1 MFSRVRTGLL
11 AGLMLLAAGLS
22 QAQREVPTVSAAQG
36 LSCLRQ
42 TESLPRYPQRG
53 RWDRGRGSMRVLLH
67 FRRPDAAPDIAVLL
81 NTAREDMQDEAYRYL
96 RGYRLPCLQPE
107 DGVVDAV
114 QEFSFSN
121 ADRPPVSLP
130 PERGPD
136 QGPDRCLVMPRND
149 AQVHLGFSS
158 VGVEH
163 VLAKTVFTG
172 DGQAAPEVKLV
183 FSTGDNRLEQAVRE
197 QLAQYRMPCRQ
208 AGMRPQTFRQLFSM
222 YPKGVRRYVFER
234 DTYDLVGFLNLTRD
248 TPARAAYF
256 DFNTM
261 NCPFKVQ
268 YQVWGQG
275 LPNEAW
281 VAGERANPN
290 RQPFLAWLA
299 GLSLQTQS
307 DKQALDL
314 FGSHLQIEI
323 PCTDMDL
330 RDADSSR

>member
-1 MFSRVRTGLL
+1 
-11 AGLMLLAAGLS
+11 MLGSGAAM
-22 QAQREVPTVSAAQG
+22 AQSEIPTLSAAQR
-36 LSCLRQ
+36 LSCLERP
-42 TESLPRYPQRG
+42 ERPPRYPGHG
-53 RWDRGRGSMRVLLH
+53 RLDRGRGAMRVLLH
-67 FRRPDAAPDIAVLL
+67 FRRADAPPEIEVLL

-121 ADRPPVSLP
+121 SDRLPAPLP
-130 PERGPD
+130 PESRDGQSP
-136 QGPDRCLVMPRND
+136 GRCVVQPRRD
-149 AQVHLGFSS
+149 ARVHLGYSS

-163 VLAKTVFTG
+163 VLAEARFAG
-172 DGQAAPEVKLV
+172 GPDDPPEVRV
-183 FSTGDNRLEQAVRE
+183 SFSTGDRRLEDAVRE

-208 AGMRPQTFRQLFSM
+208 AGDRPQTYRQLFSLH
-222 YPKGVRRYVFER
+222 PKGVRRFAFSRES
-234 DTYDLVGFLNLTRD
+234 YDLAGFLALTRD

-261 NCPFKVQ
+261 SCPFKVE
-268 YQVWGQG
+268 YRVWGLG

-290 RQPFLAWLA
+290 RQPFLDWLA
-299 GLSLQTQS
+299 AQSLDTRS

-314 FGSHLQIEI
+314 FGSHLQITI
-323 PCTDMDL
+323 PCADMDL
-330 RDADSSR
+330 RD